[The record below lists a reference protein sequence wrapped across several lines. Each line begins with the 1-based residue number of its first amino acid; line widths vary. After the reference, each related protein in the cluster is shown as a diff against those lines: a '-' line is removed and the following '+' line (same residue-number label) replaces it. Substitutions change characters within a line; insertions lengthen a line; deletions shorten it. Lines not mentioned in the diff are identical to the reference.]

1 MQDDRHDTPRDD
13 EGERFDGADR
23 RASSGATSDRPQ
35 PFSGLTRLLRR
46 ATDEDAALDA
56 ICDYWHGLRR
66 GHTVPRRA
74 DLDPRGFSDHVSS
87 VFVLE
92 KIAPGLARFR
102 IAGQQVS
109 EVMGMDLRGMPLSAL
124 IQLGSRDALQAD
136 LVRLFEEPAILRM
149 RLRSGARLTGA
160 MLLLP
165 LRSDLGDVSR
175 ALGILRTRGPVGS
188 GVNRFGITS
197 SSIQSIGQAQGL
209 PPGYPLP
216 TASPTASPTAHPA
229 PQPGFAE
236 RQLDFLAP
244 GPDAPHHPSE
254 RPYLRLVR

>member
-13 EGERFDGADR
+13 EGKRFDGADR
-23 RASSGATSDRPQ
+23 RASSGATPNTPQ

-46 ATDEDAALDA
+46 ATQEDAALDA
-56 ICDYWHGLRR
+56 ISDYWHGLRR
-66 GHTVPRRA
+66 GHAVPRRA

-197 SSIQSIGQAQGL
+197 SSVQRIAQPQDL

-216 TASPTASPTAHPA
+216 TASPTASLSPA

-236 RQLDFLAP
+236 GQLDFLTP

>member
-1 MQDDRHDTPRDD
+1 MLDDRENITGAVAMTVLTGVCPPGTCTDTPPPL
-13 EGERFDGADR
+13 
-23 RASSGATSDRPQ
+23 T
-35 PFSGLTRLLRR
+35 GLTRLLRR
-46 ATDEDAALDA
+46 RCHEDAALDA
-56 ICDYWHGLRR
+56 ISEYWHGLRR
-66 GHTVPRRA
+66 GHEVPRRA
-74 DLDPRGFSDHVSS
+74 DLDPRAFSDHVSS

-124 IQLGSRDALQAD
+124 IQLGSRDALQSD
-136 LVRLFEEPAILRM
+136 LVRLFEEPAILRL

-165 LRSDLGDVSR
+165 LRSDLGDISR

-197 SSIQSIGQAQGL
+197 SSVQSLGPAQGL

-216 TASPTASPTAHPA
+216 AAQPA

-236 RQLDFLAP
+236 GQLDFLAP
-244 GPDAPHHPSE
+244 SSDAPSYPSE

>member
-1 MQDDRHDTPRDD
+1 MQDDRHDTSRDD
-13 EGERFDGADR
+13 EGKRFDGADR
-23 RASSGATSDRPQ
+23 RASSGATPNTPQ

-46 ATDEDAALDA
+46 ATQEDAALDA
-56 ICDYWHGLRR
+56 ISDYWHGLRR
-66 GHTVPRRA
+66 GHAVPRRA

-124 IQLGSRDALQAD
+124 IQLGSRDALQSD

-197 SSIQSIGQAQGL
+197 SSVQRIAQPQGL

-236 RQLDFLAP
+236 RQLDFLTP